1 MLAHAEHVAFMD
13 SVWEGITDISNVVN
27 DAVIGPFT
35 ERDSHLWQVW
45 GAVVGGGLSY
55 NLPRVWD

>member
-1 MLAHAEHVAFMD
+1 MLTHAEHVAFVD

-27 DAVIGPFT
+27 DAVIGPLP
-35 ERDSHLWQVW
+35 ERNSHLCEVW
-45 GAVVGGGLSY
+45 GSAADGGLSY